1 MIRYLTAAEI
11 AEIYRRPLGTI
22 YRLAHIHRWR
32 RSTDKRRPVLYHV
45 EDVESTMRRKPMRSV
60 A

>member
-45 EDVESTMRRKPMRSV
+45 EDVESTMRSYAM
-60 A
+60 